1 MTIRDFKASDYT
13 SSSLLRHNEVESFY
27 YLNRL
32 TLDQYQAYSL
42 LDTVT
47 GYVCYDRLNYT
58 ADMIE
63 QELTEFNV
71 VLDAVKSKLST
82 VTTMGELLDVL
93 NMLHSTTNRTQSKFI
108 EAIYLK
114 LTTLFTTIV
123 RYVGNTDLNIDAI
136 DEDYHDAVKVLNQH
150 GTYSLVEQ
158 ELNNLAASIA
168 NALVSNSS
176 IFIKRYETTGI
187 SFELSYV
194 TPIVFYQGAWT
205 VNFRTPG
212 LFQIHIGSFEF
223 TKLSN
228 IVNTTGLSIFKL
240 YNKNP
245 NRDNGTVTVYFNKQL
260 NLFILLV

>member
-1 MTIRDFKASDYT
+1 MTIRDYKASDYT
-13 SSSLLRHNEVESFY
+13 SSSLLRHSEVESFY

-32 TLDQYQAYSL
+32 TLDQYKAYSL

-63 QELTEFNV
+63 KELSDFNTE
-71 VLDAVKSKLST
+71 LGGCKSKLST

-136 DEDYHDAVKVLNQH
+136 DEDFNDAVKVLNQH

-158 ELNNLAASIA
+158 ELNNLATSIA
-168 NALVSNSS
+168 QALVFNSS

-187 SFELSYV
+187 SFELTYI

-212 LFQIHIGSFEF
+212 IFQIHIGSFEF

-260 NLFILLV
+260 NAFNILV